1 MSGQFLGI
9 IILLISSIYFA
20 YSFKIPIAFLFSSV
34 ISVAS
39 SLFMFSLSGGG
50 VGGGGGTPPSFA
62 FALGTIFIG
71 IALWQITEFIR
82 NVIE

>member
-20 YSFKIPIAFLFSSV
+20 YSYKIPIAYLFSSV
-34 ISVAS
+34 IAIAS
-39 SLFMFSLSGGG
+39 SLFMFSLS
-50 VGGGGGTPPSFA
+50 GGGGTPPSFA

-71 IALWQITEFIR
+71 IALWQITEFLR
-82 NVIE
+82 NVI